1 MRKKSDTKDFYPLV
15 LLLIFWG
22 VGPGRVRFL
31 RLAAN
36 QVFSDR
42 KPGCG
47 RKDGS

>member
-1 MRKKSDTKDFYPLV
+1 MRKKNDTMDFYPLV

>member
-1 MRKKSDTKDFYPLV
+1 MRKKSDTMDFYPLV
-15 LLLIFWG
+15 LLLIFGG

>member
-1 MRKKSDTKDFYPLV
+1 MRKKSDTTNYYPLV
-15 LLLIFWG
+15 LLLILG
-22 VGPGRVRFL
+22 GGPGRVRFL